1 MYTSLNSAQAPV
13 YWAAP
18 MVNTG
23 HEGKRLQGL
32 KMLVLGRR
40 LYSIITYLVAR
51 PNQFCS
57 VAVI

>member
-1 MYTSLNSAQAPV
+1 MYTSLNSAQAPT

-32 KMLVLGRR
+32 EILVSGRW
-40 LYSIITYLVAR
+40 LYSIITYLVVW
-51 PNQFCS
+51 PNQFCA